1 MIEQK
6 RAEVEEVR
14 STRLPELRAGCV
26 SLDEPS
32 GDGPVDSLL
41 RSPPRLLAFF
51 PFFLEGAPVGDHGTD
66 DS

>member
-14 STRLPELRAGCV
+14 STRLPELRAGFV

-41 RSPPRLLAFF
+41 RSPPRLLTLF
-51 PFFLEGAPVGDHGTD
+51 PFFLEGASIGDDGAD